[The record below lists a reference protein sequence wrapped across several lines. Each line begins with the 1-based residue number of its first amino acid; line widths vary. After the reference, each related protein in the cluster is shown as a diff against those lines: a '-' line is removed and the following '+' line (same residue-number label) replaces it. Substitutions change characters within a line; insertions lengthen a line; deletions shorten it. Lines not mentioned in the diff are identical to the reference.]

1 MRQPGDV
8 LWMLTKSNSSF
19 IRSPKGSKSR
29 QNTFSADPL
38 NLTNFHNASASG
50 STQEQGFG
58 LTLTRGAS
66 KAGKSFR
73 REYNILIAHKSHH
86 KTSRALKNSAAGNS
100 YSTQTV
106 RRGTVHTAK
115 TIQGLTFVSPA
126 KRALLLRRLGRL
138 HAASGDHARGKK

>member
-8 LWMLTKSNSSF
+8 LWMLTKSSSSF
-19 IRSPKGSKSR
+19 VRSPKGSKSR
-29 QNTFSADPL
+29 RNCFSADPL
-38 NLTNFHNASASG
+38 NLTGLQNASASG

-58 LTLTRGAS
+58 LSVTRAAS
-66 KAGKSFR
+66 KSGKSFR

-86 KTSRALKNSAAGNS
+86 KTSKALKNAAAGNS
-100 YSTQTV
+100 YSTQTTK
-106 RRGTVHTAK
+106 RGTAFTAK

-126 KRALLLRRLGRL
+126 KRALLLKRLGRL